1 MKRKKGIIY
10 LLLVIIMLTSCTSS
24 VEVIDIVNEL
34 LTDGINGLKEKDDE
48 KIKKAFG
55 EDSELLN
62 YENFFSLS
70 DNEIDEELKEKLEK
84 VYENIFE
91 NISYSIND
99 RKKVDGIWTMDVTIT
114 SNNLK
119 DLILNSLSS
128 LKDQIINDKEG
139 LDSGKYVES
148 VILETYMDILIKNIE
163 IKEFL
168 DNFNVEIMLK
178 KSGKDFFINADESL
192 INALFGNLLNDSK
205 DIEEEVNNILD
216 EFEKELDIKLNDKNE

>member
-10 LLLVIIMLTSCTSS
+10 LLLVIIILTSCTSS

-168 DNFNVEIMLK
+168 DSFNVEIMLK